1 MSLAD
6 ILDLG
11 VQRKRAYSLCECQ
24 VSSIETYCSDYCS
37 DADNAHELE
46 VQCDCKPRAC
56 ALG

>member
-1 MSLAD
+1 MAE

-24 VSSIETYCSDYCS
+24 VSSTETYCSDNCS